1 MNLLELLTRTNYKWG
16 QACKGLSP
24 LFTSIGEVLENEY
37 NSYNIYP
44 PKDKIFNAF
53 KIDPEDVKVIICG
66 MDPYFNHNQADG
78 MAFSC
83 QTETPPSLQVIFN
96 ELERTYHRHRIVS
109 DLSDWRDQGVLL
121 LNSILT
127 VRRGLPLSH
136 SNLKWQEFTSR
147 VIKSLGNKGIPI
159 LAMGSEAQNLVRQL
173 DIDKKFIVF
182 TASHPAADARGKSL
196 KFYGSGIFHQCNE
209 YLKSKRLTE
218 IKWLDETNSKKS
230 TTDAVLTGFD

>member
-24 LFTSIGEVLENEY
+24 LFTSIGDVLENEY

-53 KIDPEDVKVIICG
+53 KIDPEDVKIICLLQ
-66 MDPYFNHNQADG
+66 DPYSGHNQADG
-78 MAFSC
+78 MALSC

-96 ELERTYHRHRIVS
+96 ELERTYHRHRIIS

-121 LNSILT
+121 LNTILT

-136 SNLKWQEFTSR
+136 SNLKWQEFTNR

-159 LAMGSEAQNLVRQL
+159 LAMGSEAQTLVRQL
-173 DIDKKFIVF
+173 DVDKKFIVF
-182 TASHPAADARGKSL
+182 IAHHPASDARGNSL
-196 KFYGSGIFHQCNE
+196 KFYGSGIFHKCNE
-209 YLKSKRLTE
+209 YLKSQGKPE
-218 IKWLDETNSKKS
+218 IKWLNESNSTKS